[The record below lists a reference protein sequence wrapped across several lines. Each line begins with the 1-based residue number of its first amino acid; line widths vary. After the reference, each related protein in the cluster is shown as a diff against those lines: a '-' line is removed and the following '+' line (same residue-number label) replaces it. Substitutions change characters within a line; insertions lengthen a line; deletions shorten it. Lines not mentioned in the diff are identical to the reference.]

1 MHDFMMIEKTKKP
14 HTFFIGINWTSFY
27 EKDSRIHSG
36 VGNEMYKKIALEFIE
51 ENKKL
56 GLNPMLKVR
65 YVNNPTYY
73 ITFRSKHDA
82 MAFKLTWT

>member
-1 MHDFMMIEKTKKP
+1 MMIRKTKRP
-14 HTFFIGINWTSFY
+14 HTFFIGVDWKSFY
-27 EKDSRIHSG
+27 EKDSKIHSG
-36 VGNEMYKKIALEFIE
+36 AYKKVVLEFIE

-65 YVNNPTYY
+65 YVNDQRYY

-82 MAFKLTWT
+82 MAFKLTWL